1 MAGKKITGKLGE
13 YEIVDDVP
21 LGQGAEAAVYRGAEE
36 LVRLQLAYRLALAKG
51 LHSRLG
57 HDSPVDVLSTD
68 TVRQIL
74 QADVLRRRRREI
86 AVKVQNQPQLP
97 ASHTVIRRQGPRGSG
112 HLEPIGIRID
122 ASAARSS
129 A

>member
-21 LGQGAEAAVYRGAEE
+21 LGQGAEAAVYRG
-36 LVRLQLAYRLALAKG
+36 VFSG
-51 LHSRLG
+51 G
-57 HDSPVDVLSTD
+57 T
-68 TVRQIL
+68 
-74 QADVLRRRRREI
+74 RREI

-97 ASHTVIRRQGPRGSG
+97 TSHTVIRRQGPRGSG